1 MLGACRLP
9 RLGGS
14 RPASGRAYGA
24 QPSGGAEMARARTDR
39 AVDYRRYPI
48 LYVDDEPENLR
59 VFELTFRSEFEILTA
74 TDASEGLEVL
84 NQRPVALVLSDHR
97 MPGMTGVEF
106 LSRVHQLDESTI
118 RILVTAYG
126 DVATLESAINSG
138 SIYRFVPKPWAPE
151 DMRVTL
157 RNGIERFALAK
168 ERKELLRELTL
179 LNRISRSMNQQL
191 AIEPLLDLLLEAIIE
206 DLGYDAAGILF
217 FGKKENVLSWG
228 RLAPQDSSTNQSL
241 ASLAIDIDRA
251 PRFVQAL
258 RAGESQT
265 LLTDD
270 ALEFEAP
277 IRDWVTEVAA
287 EQIFV
292 APLAGK
298 NGTIGA
304 LAVDNRRGGAGFS
317 SDDRALLEGLADH
330 AVVAIENARMVD
342 DLRRTREQILRADR
356 LGTLGT
362 LAAGLAHEIN
372 NPLVSIH
379 TFMSMA
385 PSKRSEPDGEFWGD
399 YYELACQEVDRIRR
413 LVDTM
418 RRLGRGSNSANANGN
433 GDPSAPVDYG
443 NLLQEVVRL
452 LDREAG
458 KAEVSLSVEEAPDL
472 PKIVAIRD
480 HIQQVFMN
488 ILLNAIHASP
498 KGGEVRARIFPDA
511 ASDAVCFEV
520 TDAGCGISDTDLE
533 RIFDPF
539 FTTKGPDQG
548 TGLGLMICHRLVT
561 DHQGEIEVTSTPGV
575 GSTFL
580 VRLPTSPSSL

>member
-1 MLGACRLP
+1 
-9 RLGGS
+9 
-14 RPASGRAYGA
+14 
-24 QPSGGAEMARARTDR
+24 
-39 AVDYRRYPI
+39 VDYRRFPI
-48 LYVDDEPENLR
+48 LYVDDEPDNLR
-59 VFELTFRSEFEILTA
+59 IFELTFRNEFEILTA
-74 TDASEGLEVL
+74 ADASTGLEVL
-84 NQRPVALVLSDHR
+84 NRRPVALVLSDHR

-106 LSRVHQLDESTI
+106 LSAVHQLDESTI

-126 DVATLESAINSG
+126 DVETLESAINSG
-138 SIYRFVPKPWAPE
+138 SIYRFVPKPWSPE

-157 RNGIERFALAK
+157 RNGIERFALAR
-168 ERKELLRELTL
+168 ERAELLRELTL
-179 LNRISRSMNQQL
+179 LNRISKSMNQQL
-191 AIEPLLDLLLEAIIE
+191 AIEPLLDLLLDAVIE

-217 FGKKENVLSWG
+217 FEKRGSALSWG
-228 RLAPQDSSTNQSL
+228 RLAPLDSAANQSL
-241 ASLAIDIDRA
+241 RALKFDSDRA
-251 PRFVQAL
+251 ASFVRVL
-258 RAGESQT
+258 REGDSQT
-265 LLTDD
+265 LSMDR
-270 ALEFEAP
+270 ALDLEAP

-292 APLAGK
+292 APLIGK
-298 NGTIGA
+298 NGVIGA
-304 LAVDNRRGGAGFS
+304 LAVDNRRGGACFS
-317 SDDRALLEGLADH
+317 PDDRALLEGLADH

-385 PSKRSEPDGEFWGD
+385 PSKRSEADAEFWGG
-399 YYELACQEVDRIRR
+399 YYELACQEVERIRR

-418 RRLGRGSNSANANGN
+418 RRLGRGSSATSG
-433 GDPSAPVDYG
+433 GDDPRVPVDTG
-443 NLLQEVVRL
+443 DLLGEVVRL

-458 KAEVSLSVEEAPDL
+458 KAEVRLRVEVERDL
-472 PKIVAIRD
+472 PKIIAIRD

-488 ILLNAIHASP
+488 ILLNALHASP
-498 KGGEVRARIFPDA
+498 RGAEVHARIFPDA
-511 ASDAVCFEV
+511 DGDAICFEV
-520 TDAGCGISDTDLE
+520 SDAGCGISEADLE

-561 DHQGEIEVTSTPGV
+561 DHEGEIEVTSTPGV
-575 GSTFL
+575 GSTFR
-580 VRLPTSPSSL
+580 VRLPAASPR

>member
-1 MLGACRLP
+1 
-9 RLGGS
+9 
-14 RPASGRAYGA
+14 
-24 QPSGGAEMARARTDR
+24 MARARTDR
-39 AVDYRRYPI
+39 AVDYRQFPI

-59 VFELTFRSEFEILTA
+59 IFELTFRSEFEIITA
-74 TDASEGLEVL
+74 ADATAGLEVL
-84 NQRPVALVLSDHR
+84 SQRPVALVLSDHR

-106 LSRVHQLDESTI
+106 LSAVHELDEATI

-138 SIYRFVPKPWAPE
+138 SIYRFVPKPWSPE

-157 RNGIERFALAK
+157 RNGIERFALAR
-168 ERKELLRELTL
+168 ERTELLRELTL
-179 LNRISRSMNQQL
+179 LNRISKSMNQQL
-191 AIEPLLDLLLEAIIE
+191 AIEPLLDLLLEEVIE

-228 RLAPQDSSTNQSL
+228 RLAPQDNPANQSL
-241 ASLAIDIDRA
+241 ASLTIGPDRA
-251 PRFVQAL
+251 PKFVKAL

-265 LLTDD
+265 LSMDE
-270 ALEFEAP
+270 ALALEAP
-277 IRDWVTEVAA
+277 IRDWVMEVAA

-292 APLAGK
+292 APLVGK
-298 NGTIGA
+298 DGTIGA
-304 LAVDNRRGGAGFS
+304 LAVDNRRGGARFS

-330 AVVAIENARMVD
+330 AVVAIENARMVE
-342 DLRRTREQILRADR
+342 DLRRTREQIVRADR

-385 PSKRSEPDGEFWGD
+385 PSKRSENDSEFWGS

-418 RRLGRGSNSANANGN
+418 RRLGRGSSSTG
-433 GDPSAPVDYG
+433 GVCDPRVAVDSG
-443 NLLQEVVRL
+443 SLLREVVRL
-452 LDREAG
+452 LDREAS
-458 KAEVSLSVEEAPDL
+458 KAEVRLSVDEAPDV
-472 PKIVAIRD
+472 PKIITIRD

-498 KGGEVRARIFPDA
+498 KGGEVRARVFPDA
-511 ASDAVCFEV
+511 AGGAVCFEV
-520 TDAGCGISDTDLE
+520 TDDGCGISDADLE

-539 FTTKGPDQG
+539 FTTKGPDHG

-561 DHQGEIEVTSTPGV
+561 DHQGEIEVASTPGV

-580 VRLPTSPSSL
+580 VRLLTNPPR

>member
-1 MLGACRLP
+1 
-9 RLGGS
+9 
-14 RPASGRAYGA
+14 
-24 QPSGGAEMARARTDR
+24 MARARTDR

-59 VFELTFRSEFEILTA
+59 IFELTFRSEFEILTA
-74 TDASEGLEVL
+74 ADASAGLEVL

-106 LSRVHQLDESTI
+106 LSAVHQLDESTI

-138 SIYRFVPKPWAPE
+138 SIYRFVPKPWSPE

-157 RNGIERFALAK
+157 RNGIERFALAR

-191 AIEPLLDLLLEAIIE
+191 AIEPLLDLLLEAVIE

-217 FGKKENVLSWG
+217 FGKKEDSLSWG
-228 RLAPQDSSTNQSL
+228 RLAPQDSPANQSL
-241 ASLAIDIDRA
+241 ASLAIDPDRA
-251 PRFVQAL
+251 PTFVQAL

-265 LLTDD
+265 LSMDE
-270 ALEFEAP
+270 ALQLEAP
-277 IRDWVTEVAA
+277 IRGWVTEVAA

-292 APLAGK
+292 APLIGK

-304 LAVDNRRGGAGFS
+304 LVVDNRRGGAGFS
-317 SDDRALLEGLADH
+317 SDDQALLEGLADH
-330 AVVAIENARMVD
+330 AVVAIENARMIE
-342 DLRRTREQILRADR
+342 DLRRTREQIVRADR

-385 PSKRSEPDGEFWGD
+385 PGKRSEPDSEFWGS

-418 RRLGRGSNSANANGN
+418 RRLGRGSGSANDN
-433 GDPSAPVDYG
+433 GDPRVTVDSG
-443 NLLQEVVRL
+443 NLLHEVVRL
-452 LDREAG
+452 LDREAS
-458 KAEVSLSVEEAPDL
+458 KAEVTLCVDEAPDL

-488 ILLNAIHASP
+488 LLLNAIHASP
-498 KGGEVRARIFPDA
+498 KGGEVRAKISPDGA
-511 ASDAVCFEV
+511 RDAVCFEV
-520 TDAGCGISDTDLE
+520 TDAGCGISDQDLE

-539 FTTKGPDQG
+539 FTTKGPDHG
-548 TGLGLMICHRLVT
+548 TGLGLMICHRLVA
-561 DHQGEIEVTSTPGV
+561 DHQGEIEVTSTPGA

-580 VRLPTSPSSL
+580 VRLPTSQSS